1 MSYIVEIKSSADIAR
16 ILVLLDNG
24 YTLESMVANK
34 TPELEIGSV
43 VDVMVGAKYVF
54 VGIPRSVINFHT
66 DEELTTSQLLTTLGL
81 DKE

>member
-43 VDVMVGAKYVF
+43 VDVVVGAKYVF
-54 VGIPRSVINFHT
+54 VGTLRSVINFNT
-66 DEELTTSQLLTTLGL
+66 DVELTTSQLLTTLGL

>member
-1 MSYIVEIKSSADIAR
+1 MSYIVEIKSSTDIER

-24 YTLESMVANK
+24 YTLQSMEGFK

-43 VDVMVGAKYVF
+43 VDVVGAKYVF
-54 VGIPRSVINFHT
+54 VGTAEEVFNLRT
-66 DEELTTSQLLTTLGL
+66 DVELTTSQLLTTLGL